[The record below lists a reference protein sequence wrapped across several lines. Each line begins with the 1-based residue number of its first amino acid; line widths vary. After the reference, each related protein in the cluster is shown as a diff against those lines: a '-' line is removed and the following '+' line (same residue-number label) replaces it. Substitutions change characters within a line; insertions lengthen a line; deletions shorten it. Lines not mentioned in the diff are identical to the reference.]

1 MPQKEDFPN
10 AECRYPTCMRYI
22 KGHCIMRYCE
32 RDYGYAIRDYRDAR
46 RRFDEQA
53 RQQFE
58 TFN

>member
-1 MPQKEDFPN
+1 
-10 AECRYPTCMRYI
+10 
-22 KGHCIMRYCE
+22 MRYCE